1 MRPGRRAPNPVRLR
15 RCELTVSLREQPERV
30 YTVKLS
36 QGDYALLEENVCYK
50 VLREPGTAG
59 YFTYCPLWGAYK
71 KFTPDPGC
79 AAATAPPKTA
89 LRDSQQVKIIRITE
103 ELFWIT

>member
-1 MRPGRRAPNPVRLR
+1 MPALTEGCYLGVGFPEDDSRDGATECGPAAIFRDDAVECGPAAVRQIL
-15 RCELTVSLREQPERV
+15 CACGAVNLTVSLREQPERV

-59 YFTYCPLWGAYK
+59 YFYILSPV
-71 KFTPDPGC
+71 GC
-79 AAATAPPKTA
+79 
-89 LRDSQQVKIIRITE
+89 V
-103 ELFWIT
+103 